1 VLDRFI
7 STQFCDDI
15 RQEVGNKLSLMGCY
29 SATIQ
34 VERVPAV
41 LPKLCAVVKV
51 YTPLER
57 PFTRLAVRIV
67 RDEQTLAELRF
78 PPENFAFAGDTSAGS
93 RWQMVSAG
101 LVMAPFHVE
110 SSCTLCVEAE
120 TEEGILHGGLTWIN
134 AAASAREGPP
144 GSARQISG

>member
-1 VLDRFI
+1 VFERFI

-15 RQEVGNKLSLMGCY
+15 RQEVGDKLSLMGCY

-34 VERVPAV
+34 VDRVPAI
-41 LPKLCAVVKV
+41 LPKLCAIVKV

-67 RDEQTLAELRF
+67 RGEQTLAELRF
-78 PPENFAFAGDTSAGS
+78 PPENFASAVDVPAGS
-93 RWQMVSAG
+93 RWHMVSGG

-134 AAASAREGPP
+134 APVTPEELPPAR
-144 GSARQISG
+144 